1 MDFVFYLWLPLI
13 LLALA
18 SIYKLL
24 NKNKNSSKPWIRI
37 EEVKDYEN
45 NEFY

>member
-24 NKNKNSSKPWIRI
+24 NKNKESRKPWIRI
-37 EEVKDYEN
+37 EEVKEN
-45 NEFY
+45 E

>member
-18 SIYKLL
+18 SIFKLLL
-24 NKNKNSSKPWIRI
+24 NKNKDSRKPWIRI
-37 EEVKDYEN
+37 EEVKD
-45 NEFY
+45 NE

>member
-24 NKNKNSSKPWIRI
+24 NKNKVTNKPWIRI
-37 EEVKDYEN
+37 EEVKD
-45 NEFY
+45 NE

>member
-24 NKNKNSSKPWIRI
+24 NKNKDTNIPWIRI
-37 EEVKDYEN
+37 EEVKD
-45 NEFY
+45 NE

>member
-13 LLALA
+13 LLASA

-24 NKNKNSSKPWIRI
+24 NKNKDSSKPWIRI
-37 EEVKDYEN
+37 EEVND
-45 NEFY
+45 NE

>member
-1 MDFVFYLWLPLI
+1 MEFIFYLWLPLI

-24 NKNKNSSKPWIRI
+24 NKNKDFSKPWIRI
-37 EEVKDYEN
+37 EEVKEN
-45 NEFY
+45 E

>member
-13 LLALA
+13 LLALT

-24 NKNKNSSKPWIRI
+24 NKNKDSSKPWIRI
-37 EEVKDYEN
+37 EEVKD
-45 NEFY
+45 NE

>member
-18 SIYKLL
+18 SIDKLL
-24 NKNKNSSKPWIRI
+24 NKDKNSSKPWIRI
-37 EEVKDYEN
+37 EEVKD
-45 NEFY
+45 NE

>member
-13 LLALA
+13 LLAFA

-24 NKNKNSSKPWIRI
+24 NKNKDSNKPWIRI
-37 EEVKDYEN
+37 EEVKD
-45 NEFY
+45 NE

>member
-13 LLALA
+13 LLASA

-24 NKNKNSSKPWIRI
+24 NKNTDSSKPWIRI
-37 EEVKDYEN
+37 EEVKD
-45 NEFY
+45 NE

>member
-1 MDFVFYLWLPLI
+1 MDFVFYLWLTLI

-24 NKNKNSSKPWIRI
+24 NKNKDTNKPWIRI
-37 EEVKDYEN
+37 EEVKD
-45 NEFY
+45 NE

>member
-18 SIYKLL
+18 SILKLL
-24 NKNKNSSKPWIRI
+24 NNNKDSSKPWIRI
-37 EEVKDYEN
+37 EEVKD
-45 NEFY
+45 NE

>member
-24 NKNKNSSKPWIRI
+24 NINKDSSKPWIRI
-37 EEVKDYEN
+37 EEVKD
-45 NEFY
+45 NE

>member
-24 NKNKNSSKPWIRI
+24 NKNKDPSKPWIRI
-37 EEVKDYEN
+37 EEAKD
-45 NEFY
+45 NE

>member
-18 SIYKLL
+18 SIFKLI

-37 EEVKDYEN
+37 EEVKD
-45 NEFY
+45 NE

>member
-13 LLALA
+13 LLTLV

-37 EEVKDYEN
+37 EEVKD
-45 NEFY
+45 NE

>member
-18 SIYKLL
+18 SIFKLV
-24 NKNKNSSKPWIRI
+24 NKNKDSNKPWIRI
-37 EEVKDYEN
+37 EEVKD
-45 NEFY
+45 NE

>member
-24 NKNKNSSKPWIRI
+24 NNNNKDSSKPWIRI
-37 EEVKDYEN
+37 EEVKD
-45 NEFY
+45 NE

>member
-24 NKNKNSSKPWIRI
+24 NKNKDSSKPWIRI
-37 EEVKDYEN
+37 GEVKISRHHQ
-45 NEFY
+45 

>member
-24 NKNKNSSKPWIRI
+24 NKNKDSIKPWIRI
-37 EEVKDYEN
+37 EEVKD
-45 NEFY
+45 NE

>member
-24 NKNKNSSKPWIRI
+24 NKNKGSSKPWIRI
-37 EEVKDYEN
+37 EEVKD
-45 NEFY
+45 NE

>member
-1 MDFVFYLWLPLI
+1 MDLVFYLWLPLI

-24 NKNKNSSKPWIRI
+24 NKNKDSSKPWIRI
-37 EEVKDYEN
+37 EEVKD
-45 NEFY
+45 NE

>member
-24 NKNKNSSKPWIRI
+24 NKNIDSSKPWIRI
-37 EEVKDYEN
+37 EEVKD
-45 NEFY
+45 NE